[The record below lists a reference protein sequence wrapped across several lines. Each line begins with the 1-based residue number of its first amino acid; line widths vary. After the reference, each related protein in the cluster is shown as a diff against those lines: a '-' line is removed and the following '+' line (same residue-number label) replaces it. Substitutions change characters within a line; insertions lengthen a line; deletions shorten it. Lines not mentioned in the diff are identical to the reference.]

1 MLVTTTELEELGPLV
16 TELKR
21 RAESGDDG
29 TRGLGQIAPPWT
41 CDGARVAL
49 ALAPLTPA
57 YRLWRPAI
65 CYARGPVN
73 RRAQGPTGG
82 WITVIGVGT
91 RTAAPAALQSLRAAT
106 RARAWACRHA
116 ALCLDVPDDTL
127 YRQVVETR
135 RVDLYYA
142 ENVEQEQQEQQEK
155 QEKEKEQ
162 ETCEPPP
169 PKKAAR
175 EDDRE

>member
-1 MLVTTTELEELGPLV
+1 MTTTELEELGPLV

-91 RTAAPAALQSLRAAT
+91 RTAAPAALQSLRAST
-106 RARAWACRHA
+106 RSPTRTKPPTPPSVSTSQTTLSTARSSKLA
-116 ALCLDVPDDTL
+116 V
-127 YRQVVETR
+127 
-135 RVDLYYA
+135 
-142 ENVEQEQQEQQEK
+142 
-155 QEKEKEQ
+155 
-162 ETCEPPP
+162 
-169 PKKAAR
+169 
-175 EDDRE
+175 